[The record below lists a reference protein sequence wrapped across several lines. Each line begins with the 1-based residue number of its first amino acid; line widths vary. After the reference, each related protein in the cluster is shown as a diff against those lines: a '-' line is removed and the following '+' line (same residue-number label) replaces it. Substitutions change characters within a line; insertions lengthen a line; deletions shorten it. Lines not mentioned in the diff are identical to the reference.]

1 MNSYLIISFAISII
15 LGIVGL
21 LASNNLIV
29 TIAIVVVSI
38 IYFLFLGK
46 PIVNKFQIK
55 VQRFKECYHFINT
68 FVVSLSI
75 KENLAGAYESAI
87 SAMPDDFNE
96 KQGNIDSFDIKE
108 KLEHIG
114 KYFHFYVYRLFLDLI
129 NIWSEQGGD
138 ILNMS
143 HYLIN
148 ETRVV
153 EEYINKSI
161 MINKKRIVEFVILWL
176 LTLGIMSFL
185 RFVLAQFYQ
194 TLVTQL
200 FYPIGIGVILL
211 FVLFSIYLAMKKMFF
226 IEIKGWDD
234 HEQI

>member
-29 TIAIVVVSI
+29 TIVVVAISI
-38 IYFLFLGK
+38 IYFLFLDK

-114 KYFHFYVYRLFLDLI
+114 KYFHFHVYRLFLDLI

-148 ETRVV
+148 ETRVI

-200 FYPIGIGVILL
+200 FYPIGVGVILL
-211 FVLFSIYLAMKKMFF
+211 FALFSIYLAMKKMFF